1 MSGQDSSSQNSLATK
16 LLAAQAQLQMYVKD
30 LKMLLAREEK
40 KSQQLYGTNRQ
51 LEAYAQDLKVAYVAE
66 QKKTKELE
74 RAYAD
79 TLVRLA
85 LASRY
90 KDEETGAHILRLSHY
105 SKVLAQWVGLP
116 SDETQRIF
124 EAAPMHDVGKVGIPD
139 AIMQKQGPL
148 DASEWEVIKEHPRF
162 GEKLLGGSSSPLMET
177 ARKIALTH
185 HERWDGSGYPQ
196 GLVGEAIPL
205 SGRIVMVA
213 DTYDALRSQ
222 RPYKPAYSHKKVCDI
237 MLNGSSRTKPSH
249 FDPSLLE
256 GFRDLHQEFD
266 EIFLLVVEDA
276 CLEFPL
282 LGKGN

>member
-16 LLAAQAQLQMYVKD
+16 LLSAQAQLQMYVKD
-30 LKMLLAREEK
+30 LKLLLAREEK

-213 DTYDALRSQ
+213 DTYDALRSR
-222 RPYKPAYSHKKVCDI
+222 RPYKPAFSHKKVCDI
-237 MLNGSSRTKPSH
+237 MLNGSDRTKPSH
-249 FDPSLLE
+249 FDPRLLE
-256 GFRDLHQEFD
+256 GFRGLHQAFD
-266 EIFLLVVEDA
+266 EIFLRVVEDA
-276 CLEFPL
+276 YLEFPL
-282 LGKGN
+282 LGKGQ